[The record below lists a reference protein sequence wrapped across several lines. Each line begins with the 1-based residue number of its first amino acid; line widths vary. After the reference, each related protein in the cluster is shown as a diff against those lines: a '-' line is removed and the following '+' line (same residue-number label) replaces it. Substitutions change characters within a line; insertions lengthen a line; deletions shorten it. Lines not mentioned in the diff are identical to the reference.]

1 MLLLR
6 RGLNVLERINMKSQK
21 KLKQLKT
28 AVKILTEPDIQQELN
43 NIYSTQYINE
53 TIEGLEL
60 FIEELE
66 PHTDTQGL

>member
-6 RGLNVLERINMKSQK
+6 LGLNVLERINMKSQK

>member
-1 MLLLR
+1 
-6 RGLNVLERINMKSQK
+6 MKSQK

>member
-1 MLLLR
+1 LR